1 MIPYLLAI
9 LGGFLIGDSS
19 KVTFAEGGDIA
30 EDKWQ
35 IYMPS
40 KDGYFSLNMQTGK
53 PKFPNSPDLG
63 YQYSKEKAE
72 SIKNQ
77 LEKEGFEDLEVV
89 KYNKDWWKIS

>member
-19 KVTFAEGGDIA
+19 KVTFAEGGDI
-30 EDKWQ
+30 ESKWQ

-40 KDGYFSLNMQTGK
+40 KDGYFSLDMKTSK
-53 PKFPNSPDLG
+53 PKFASSPDLG
-63 YQYSKEKAE
+63 YQYSKEEAE
-72 SIKNQ
+72 SMKEK
-77 LEKEGFEDLEVV
+77 LEKDGYEELEVV